1 MIKKKKISINRIMV
15 MSSFYGII
23 VIALIVRLYFLQ
35 VHPSLI
41 VEGEIENYQAENLS
55 QMNYR
60 VFDTNGKDLMSY
72 NKKYIVVLDTKPFML
87 NN

>member
-1 MIKKKKISINRIMV
+1 MV

-55 QMNYR
+55 QMN
-60 VFDTNGKDLMSY
+60 
-72 NKKYIVVLDTKPFML
+72 
-87 NN
+87 